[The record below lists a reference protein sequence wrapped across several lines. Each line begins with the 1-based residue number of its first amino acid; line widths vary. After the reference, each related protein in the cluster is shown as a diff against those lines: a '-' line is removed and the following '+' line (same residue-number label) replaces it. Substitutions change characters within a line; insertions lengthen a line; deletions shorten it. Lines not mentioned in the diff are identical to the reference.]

1 MRCVAHNGEINTLLG
16 NVNWVRA
23 RQAANMD
30 IDLGK
35 KVACE
40 IDGNTYIED
49 DRKAPEGICD
59 DELP

>member
-23 RQAANMD
+23 RQAASMD
-30 IDLGK
+30 IDLGR

-40 IDGNTYIED
+40 IEGNTYTE
-49 DRKAPEGICD
+49 RYS
-59 DELP
+59 